1 MKIQA
6 VLFDMDGTLV
16 DSEWTHQ
23 RAVRDVLDRQGVQ
36 LSDDFLNSLTGLSLQ
51 AAFEKI
57 VAATGLA
64 MPYGELLEAKHQAYA
79 GRRAE
84 LQPRPGALAALEL
97 LRDKG
102 IRFAVV
108 SNSDRILV
116 NINLAAM
123 GLTQA
128 EQITVSRNDVRQGKP
143 DPEPYLRAAWL
154 LGLQPA
160 ECLVVEDSVPG
171 ANAGLA
177 AGMRVIAWPEPHM
190 TDFRFPDAVLSA
202 NPHDLLGS
210 LATLLP

>member
-16 DSEWTHQ
+16 DSEGTHQ
-23 RAVRDVLDRQGVQ
+23 RALRDVLDLQGVQ
-36 LSDDFLNSLTGLSLQ
+36 ISDDFLNGLTGLSLQ
-51 AAFEKI
+51 DIYERI
-57 VAATGLA
+57 VTATGLA
-64 MPYGELLEAKHQAYA
+64 IPYVELLEAKHAAYA
-79 GRRAE
+79 RRSI
-84 LQPRPGALAALEL
+84 EL
-97 LRDKG
+97 LPRSGILAVLALLRASG

-116 NINLAAM
+116 QINLAAI

-128 EQITVSRNDVRQGKP
+128 EQVTVTRNDVRLGKP

-171 ANAGLA
+171 AVAGLA

-190 TDFRFPDAVLSA
+190 AGFVFPQEVLLA
-202 NPHDLLGS
+202 DPHDLLTT
-210 LATLLP
+210 LETLLA